1 MKERKTLL
9 LLTVASLVLLT
20 VISIRY
26 GILLYTGAALLGVM
40 ISMHIF
46 FLIGILIRNNA
57 IVDTA
62 WGLSFV
68 IVAHVT
74 FWMQNEHSPAQWL
87 VLAMVTLWGLRLFS
101 HILVRTLGAE
111 EDPRY
116 QEMRKSMEKQKSVML
131 ASYLRV
137 YVLQGFLAV
146 MIAAPIIMINTM
158 KPNCLAAWYP
168 LGAAV
173 WLLGFA
179 FEVISDAQLR
189 AFLSRKENEG
199 RLMTGGLWR
208 YSRHPNYFGEST
220 LWWGIFLIALTFEG
234 GWTSFFGPVLLTYL
248 LLRISGIPPAERLMK
263 KLPGF
268 AEYKARTSAFIPWFP
283 KNGGRGEQNG

>member
-9 LLTVASLVLLT
+9 LLTVVSLVLLT
-20 VISIRY
+20 VVSIRY

-40 ISMHIF
+40 ISMHLF
-46 FLIGILIRNNA
+46 FFIGILIRNNA

-74 FWMQNEHSPAQWL
+74 FWMQDGHSQAQWL

-101 HILVRTLGAE
+101 HILMRTLGAE

-137 YVLQGFLAV
+137 YVLQGFLAL

-158 KPNCLAAWYP
+158 KPNCLSAWYP
-168 LGAAV
+168 LGVAV

-179 FEVISDAQLR
+179 FEAISDAQLR
-189 AFLSRKENEG
+189 AFLARKENEG

-220 LWWGIFLIALTFEG
+220 LWWGIFLIALTFDG
-234 GWTSFFGPVLLTYL
+234 GWTSFFGPALLTYL

-283 KNGGRGEQNG
+283 KDGASGS